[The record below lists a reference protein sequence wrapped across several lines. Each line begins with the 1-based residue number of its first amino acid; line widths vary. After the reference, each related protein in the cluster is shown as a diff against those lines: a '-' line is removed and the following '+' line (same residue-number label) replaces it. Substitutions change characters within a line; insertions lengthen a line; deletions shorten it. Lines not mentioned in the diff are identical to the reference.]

1 MSASLLFTG
10 KEVET
15 GMVREESLTANSA
28 KCQRPLT
35 ATASRKP
42 SLPKEPICPLT
53 FSSVKEPLQLY
64 ATTSWRT
71 SSYSCNNSTFYA
83 IFLIWL
89 TADKAC
95 NSSAAQTSYSC
106 KQGSQDSLSILFYIY
121 RWTNWQ
127 DRPAGKVPQRPLSD
141 QLSQTPTCLEL
152 TAVLGTLSYLNVY
165 I

>member
-64 ATTSWRT
+64 ATTS
-71 SSYSCNNSTFYA
+71 
-83 IFLIWL
+83 
-89 TADKAC
+89 
-95 NSSAAQTSYSC
+95 
-106 KQGSQDSLSILFYIY
+106 
-121 RWTNWQ
+121 
-127 DRPAGKVPQRPLSD
+127 
-141 QLSQTPTCLEL
+141 
-152 TAVLGTLSYLNVY
+152 
-165 I
+165 